1 MKENKSIEGREM
13 KHESIKLVFRK
24 EEFEVWQAYYIDP
37 DTGNEFTDKELDRL
51 AMQQAHNQYREQHH
65 IPFPDEI
72 LKIRQRYGLSASKM
86 SEVLDL
92 GANSYRNYEHGEVPS
107 LANAKLIRLAANP
120 ENFLRFVKEK
130 QHAFSPNGYKKV
142 LTKIDSLMEEDRL
155 SKVVEY
161 IWNFHMEANA
171 YTGYVKPS
179 FEKVAQFVLFFA
191 QQDQPLKTR
200 LNKLLFYSDFLHFKR
215 TGFSISGCNYRA
227 IPFGP
232 VPSHFHELFGVLQT
246 EDYIKIEEELFDH
259 GGVGER
265 FLPSQTF
272 DPSLFS
278 EEELQHMNEVVKAFK
293 DTRTRELI
301 EISHAEK
308 GWIDNQND
316 RNLISYQ
323 DYAFALHAM
332 K

>member
-1 MKENKSIEGREM
+1 
-13 KHESIKLVFRK
+13 
-24 EEFEVWQAYYIDP
+24 
-37 DTGNEFTDKELDRL
+37 
-51 AMQQAHNQYREQHH
+51 
-65 IPFPDEI
+65 
-72 LKIRQRYGLSASKM
+72 
-86 SEVLDL
+86 
-92 GANSYRNYEHGEVPS
+92 
-107 LANAKLIRLAANP
+107 
-120 ENFLRFVKEK
+120 
-130 QHAFSPNGYKKV
+130 
-142 LTKIDSLMEEDRL
+142 
-155 SKVVEY
+155 
-161 IWNFHMEANA
+161 MEANA
-171 YTGYVKPS
+171 YTGYVRPS

-246 EDYIKIEEELFDH
+246 EEYIKIEEELFDH

-272 DPSLFS
+272 APSLCS

-316 RNLISYQ
+316 SN
-323 DYAFALHAM
+323 
-332 K
+332 